1 MSQQSTANMRRF
13 LGPFNPI
20 SIELPTA
27 CRHRCAIRSGL
38 KTMIPTRSLLSF
50 TLYLSLLTA
59 CGGGGGG
66 YSVPPT
72 VVTPDTTAPV
82 ITLNGEASVQINEGE
97 AYEEQGATAQDNV
110 DGSVDVVVSGEVGSE
125 PGVYTITYTATDAA
139 GNSSQITREVT
150 VLAVDTTPPVITLLG
165 DDSVEITTEQTF
177 NDPGATATD
186 DTDGTVD
193 VVVSGAVGSEP
204 GVYTLTYTATDAA
217 GNASQVTR
225 TVTVVAA
232 QFDLFSASATEIV
245 EAMTL
250 AQKVGQMIQ
259 PEIAYITPEEITEYG
274 IGSVLNGGG
283 SHPNGNRAAT
293 PEEWL
298 AYARSLRA
306 ASLET
311 STSSLGV
318 PIIWGTD
325 AVHGHNN
332 VRGATIFPHNIG
344 LGAINDPQLI
354 GEIAVAT
361 AREVAATGID
371 WTFAPTLAQAKDYRW
386 GRTYESYS
394 DDPDI
399 VEAYGRAM
407 VEGIEGEGLAAT
419 AKHFIGDGG
428 TTAGRDQG
436 NTELSTADLLAQH
449 GSGYTG
455 AFDAAVDTV
464 MATFNSVNGVKVH
477 GSKSLL
483 TDVLRGQLGFD
494 GMVISDWNG
503 VGQVQGCSDTSCAQ
517 AINAGID
524 MVMVPTQWL
533 SFRNNLINQVQTN
546 QVSEARIDEA
556 VTRIIELKQK
566 LGLIDRNFDPGRQ
579 PVEVVGSAAHREI
592 AREAVRRSQVLLKNN
607 GQVLPLRPDQ
617 RILLVGSAAD
627 SVPLQA
633 GGWSVTWQGTGT
645 TNADFPGATTIRD
658 AFTDTVEAAGGTLDY
673 SATGSFTTTPD
684 AVIVVMSEQP
694 YAEGNGDLQNLDWG
708 ASGIL
713 NQVQGLRD
721 SGIPVITLLMS
732 GRPMFINPELN
743 LSDAFVASWLP
754 GTEAAGISDVLFTDT
769 QGSAAHDMTGR
780 LSFSWPGGAINPS
793 NTEAPVAATLFD
805 RGYGLSYSDTQDLP
819 TLTEDPNNTESG
831 IVEGSGSGGGT
842 GGGNPNADPFWVF
855 ENGGFTS
862 TYDLGTRAFDSAI
875 NYDLCINDDGEACPS
890 ISWSYLSDEERGP
903 VLEIRHEPAAAYAAL
918 FTESSTGVDLSDY
931 AGGHFVLDLKHIEGP
946 NDYRVKLDCFYPC
959 TSAHID
965 LTVQPGNDWQ
975 TVKVPMSAF
984 TSTGLVISNVNTGI
998 VIWARDHNGTHFR
1011 IDNVR
1016 FEAE

>member
-1 MSQQSTANMRRF
+1 
-13 LGPFNPI
+13 
-20 SIELPTA
+20 
-27 CRHRCAIRSGL
+27 
-38 KTMIPTRSLLSF
+38 MIPTRSLVAM
-50 TLYLSLLTA
+50 TLCLSLVTG
-59 CGGGGGG
+59 CGGGGG
-66 YSVPPT
+66 SSAPT
-72 VVTPDTTAPV
+72 PIIAPDTTAPV
-82 ITLNGEASVQINEGE
+82 ITLNGSASIQINEGE
-97 AYEEQGATAQDNV
+97 AYEELGASAQDNL

-125 PGVYTITYTATDAA
+125 PGVYTVTYSATDAA
-139 GNSSQITREVT
+139 GNTSQVTREVT
-150 VLAVDTTPPVITLLG
+150 VLAVDTAPPVITLLG
-165 DDSVEITTEQTF
+165 DAAIQITTDQTF

-186 DTDGTVD
+186 DTDGTID
-193 VVVSGAVGSEP
+193 VVVSGDVGSEP
-204 GVYTLTYTATDAA
+204 GVYTLTYTATDSA
-217 GNASQVTR
+217 GNSSEVTR
-225 TVTVVAA
+225 SVTVVSA
-232 QFDLFSASATEIV
+232 QFDLFSASTAEIV
-245 EAMTL
+245 DAMTL

-259 PEIAYITPEEITEYG
+259 PEIAHITLEEITEYG

-283 SHPNGNRAAT
+283 SHPYGNRAAT

-311 STSSLGV
+311 SSNSLGI

-344 LGAINDPQLI
+344 LGSINDAELI
-354 GEIAVAT
+354 SEIAIAT

-394 DDPDI
+394 DDPGL

-436 NTELSTADLLAQH
+436 NTVLTTAELLNQH

-455 AFDAAVDTV
+455 AFEAAVDTV
-464 MATFNSVNGVKVH
+464 MATFNSVNGEKVH

-503 VGQVQGCSDTSCAQ
+503 IGQVQGCSDTSCAQ

-533 SFRNNLINQVQTN
+533 AFRNNLISQVEAN

-556 VTRIIELKQK
+556 VTRIIDLKQK
-566 LGLIDRNFDPGRQ
+566 LGLIDRNFDPARQ
-579 PVEVVGSAAHREI
+579 PADVVGSAAHREI

-617 RILLVGSAAD
+617 RILLVGNAAD

-645 TNADFPGATTIRD
+645 TNADFPGATTIRT
-658 AFTDTVEAAGGTLDY
+658 ALTEAVNDAGGSVEY
-673 SATGSFTTTPD
+673 SPNGTYTTAPD
-684 AVIVVMSEQP
+684 VVVVVLSEQP

-708 ASGIL
+708 VSGIL
-713 NQVQGLRD
+713 SQVQDLRD
-721 SGIPVITLLMS
+721 SGVPVVTLLMS

-754 GTEAAGISDVLFTDT
+754 GTEAAGISDVLFSDT
-769 QGSAAHDMTGR
+769 QGNTVHDMTGR
-780 LSFSWPGGAINPS
+780 LSFRWPGGAVNPD
-793 NTEAPVAATLFD
+793 NAEAPVAAALFD

-819 TLTEDPNNTESG
+819 TLTEDPNNAESG
-831 IVEGSGSGGGT
+831 IVEGSDSGGGT
-842 GGGNPNADPFWVF
+842 GGGDPDADPFWVF
-855 ENGGFTS
+855 ENGSFTA

-875 NYDLCINDDGEACPS
+875 NYDLCINDNGEACPS

-931 AGGHFVLDLKHIEGP
+931 AAGHFVLDLKHVEGP

-959 TSAHID
+959 TSAHVD
-965 LTVQPGNDWQ
+965 LTLQPGNEWQ
-975 TVKVPMSAF
+975 TIKVPMSAF

-1016 FEAE
+1016 FEAN